1 MFKFKRELEYGFGT
15 ERIKR
20 IRREVEIEEFLKDQN
35 RKQISFK
42 IEIELIDKFGKKRLI
57 EETTFNPLSI
67 RLNELLISEIRRI
80 QITPISEVNDE

>member
-1 MFKFKRELEYGFGT
+1 MIKFKRELGYGFGT

-20 IRREVEIEEFLKDQN
+20 IRREVEIEEFLKDQK